1 MNSDIL
7 LCNCITTYA
16 QRDINLLFKCID
28 SLHIDDTNDA
38 ALLIHIDNYIDPN
51 EYEYSENMVGYWH
64 AHHHFIDE
72 IVLKYNTIA
81 FIPLVTDHRIN
92 VSESRN
98 KLMRACKK
106 YYDGAFVR
114 FIDDDDISEPS
125 IKITNMIRQQLK
137 LDNSIKI
144 IKTLMTTMI
153 RDDVKSIPKYGDK
166 SNSKSGDKSNSIT
179 NSKSGDDKSNS
190 ITNTKPNSITNLITN
205 AKSGD
210 KSNAKPNSK
219 SNPKH
224 DDRLDDDKSNSISN
238 SKSNAKS
245 GDKSNSITNSK
256 SNAKSG
262 DKSNSITNSKSNAK
276 SGDKSNAKSNPISN
290 AKSGD
295 KSNTKS
301 SFPLFVFK
309 DCHTTIFHTSL
320 TMIEF
325 PDFIPNEDLM
335 WNYFLFLYCLENNI
349 RVKVVDKVTYH
360 ITGHSNS
367 WIDDSKLD
375 ITPEKFKCYEK
386 YVRNIN
392 WIIVAIKCRQKLSEH
407 YAFCQD
413 DMISGL
419 KGPYIINDIKYR
431 VNYSE
436 FAKKQRKWHI
446 SSKLLNYDITTS
458 LLYLLSER
466 ENKNRMYYTVFMRK
480 KKSDLN
486 DKYRIK
492 LLNRG
497 FNNLY
502 TVYDDQLIKRA
513 LKRLKK
519 KSNVII
525 SYNRIYEIINKQDHS

>member
-98 KLMRACKK
+98 NLMRACKK

-144 IKTLMTTMI
+144 IKTLMMTMI

-166 SNSKSGDKSNSIT
+166 SNSI
-179 NSKSGDDKSNS
+179 
-190 ITNTKPNSITNLITN
+190 
-205 AKSGD
+205 
-210 KSNAKPNSK
+210 
-219 SNPKH
+219 
-224 DDRLDDDKSNSISN
+224 
-238 SKSNAKS
+238 SNAKS
-245 GDKSNSITNSK
+245 GDKSNS
-256 SNAKSG
+256 
-262 DKSNSITNSKSNAK
+262 
-276 SGDKSNAKSNPISN
+276 
-290 AKSGD
+290 
-295 KSNTKS
+295 KS

-419 KGPYIINDIKYR
+419 KGPCIINDIKYR

-519 KSNVII
+519 KSSVII
-525 SYNRIYEIINKQDHS
+525 SYNRIYEIINKQDRS

>member
-1 MNSDIL
+1 MKYIYAKPSQSLTLNLAQTFLTTKMNSDIL

-137 LDNSIKI
+137 LDDSIKI

-166 SNSKSGDKSNSIT
+166 SNSKS
-179 NSKSGDDKSNS
+179 
-190 ITNTKPNSITNLITN
+190 
-205 AKSGD
+205 
-210 KSNAKPNSK
+210 
-219 SNPKH
+219 
-224 DDRLDDDKSNSISN
+224 NSISN
-238 SKSNAKS
+238 SKS

-256 SNAKSG
+256 SNSISNSKSG
-262 DKSNSITNSKSNAK
+262 DKSNS
-276 SGDKSNAKSNPISN
+276 ISN

-295 KSNTKS
+295 KSNSISNAKSNSISNSKSGDKSNSISNAKSNSISNSKSGDKSNSKS

-431 VNYSE
+431 VKYSE

-519 KSNVII
+519 KSSVII
-525 SYNRIYEIINKQDHS
+525 SYNRIYEIINKQDYS

>member
-144 IKTLMTTMI
+144 IKTLMMTMI

-166 SNSKSGDKSNSIT
+166 SNSKSNAKHDDRFGDDKSNSIT
-179 NSKSGDDKSNS
+179 NSKSGDKSNS
-190 ITNTKPNSITNLITN
+190 
-205 AKSGD
+205 
-210 KSNAKPNSK
+210 
-219 SNPKH
+219 
-224 DDRLDDDKSNSISN
+224 
-238 SKSNAKS
+238 
-245 GDKSNSITNSK
+245 
-256 SNAKSG
+256 
-262 DKSNSITNSKSNAK
+262 
-276 SGDKSNAKSNPISN
+276 
-290 AKSGD
+290 
-295 KSNTKS
+295 KS

-466 ENKNRMYYTVFMRK
+466 ENKNRMYYTVFTRK

-519 KSNVII
+519 KSSVII

>member
-1 MNSDIL
+1 MKYIYAKPSQSLTLNLAQTFLTIKMNSDIL

-125 IKITNMIRQQLK
+125 IKITNMIRRQLK

-144 IKTLMTTMI
+144 IKTLMMTMI

-166 SNSKSGDKSNSIT
+166 SNSKSGDKSNAKP
-179 NSKSGDDKSNS
+179 NSESNAKHDDRFDDDKSNS
-190 ITNTKPNSITNLITN
+190 ITNS
-205 AKSGD
+205 
-210 KSNAKPNSK
+210 
-219 SNPKH
+219 
-224 DDRLDDDKSNSISN
+224 
-238 SKSNAKS
+238 
-245 GDKSNSITNSK
+245 
-256 SNAKSG
+256 
-262 DKSNSITNSKSNAK
+262 
-276 SGDKSNAKSNPISN
+276 
-290 AKSGD
+290 KSGD

-519 KSNVII
+519 KSSVII
-525 SYNRIYEIINKQDHS
+525 SYNRIYEIINKQDCS

>member
-1 MNSDIL
+1 MKYIYAKPSQSLTLNLAQTFLTTKMNSDIL

-64 AHHHFIDE
+64 AHHHFISE

-144 IKTLMTTMI
+144 IKTLMMTMI

-166 SNSKSGDKSNSIT
+166 SNSKSGDKSNSIS
-179 NSKSGDDKSNS
+179 NSKSGDKSNAKS
-190 ITNTKPNSITNLITN
+190 NAITN

-210 KSNAKPNSK
+210 KSNSK
-219 SNPKH
+219 SG
-224 DDRLDDDKSNSISN
+224 D
-238 SKSNAKS
+238 KSNAKS
-245 GDKSNSITNSK
+245 GDKSNSK
-256 SNAKSG
+256 SNSITDSRSG
-262 DKSNSITNSKSNAK
+262 DKSNSITNAK
-276 SGDKSNAKSNPISN
+276 PETKHDDRSGD
-290 AKSGD
+290 D
-295 KSNTKS
+295 KS

-392 WIIVAIKCRQKLSEH
+392 WIIIAIKCRQKLSEH

-431 VNYSE
+431 VKYSE

-466 ENKNRMYYTVFMRK
+466 ENKNRMYYTVFTRK

-525 SYNRIYEIINKQDHS
+525 SYNRIYEIINKQDCS

>member
-51 EYEYSENMVGYWH
+51 EYEYRENMVGYWH

-166 SNSKSGDKSNSIT
+166 SNSKPGDKSNS
-179 NSKSGDDKSNS
+179 KSN
-190 ITNTKPNSITNLITN
+190 T
-205 AKSGD
+205 
-210 KSNAKPNSK
+210 
-219 SNPKH
+219 KH
-224 DDRLDDDKSNSISN
+224 DDRFDDDKSNSISN
-238 SKSNAKS
+238 SKSGDKSNSKSNTKHDDRFDDDKSNSIINA
-245 GDKSNSITNSK
+245 KSNSITNSK
-256 SNAKSG
+256 SNAKHDDRFDDDKSNSISNSESG
-262 DKSNSITNSKSNAK
+262 DKSNSKSNSITNSKSNSISNSK
-276 SGDKSNAKSNPISN
+276 SGDKSNS
-290 AKSGD
+290 
-295 KSNTKS
+295 KS

-519 KSNVII
+519 KSSVII
-525 SYNRIYEIINKQDHS
+525 SYNRIYEIINKQDCS

>member
-144 IKTLMTTMI
+144 IKTLMMTMI

-166 SNSKSGDKSNSIT
+166 SNAKSGDKSNSIS
-179 NSKSGDDKSNS
+179 NAKSGDDKSNS
-190 ITNTKPNSITNLITN
+190 ITNS
-205 AKSGD
+205 
-210 KSNAKPNSK
+210 
-219 SNPKH
+219 
-224 DDRLDDDKSNSISN
+224 KSNSISN
-238 SKSNAKS
+238 AKS
-245 GDKSNSITNSK
+245 GDDKSNSITNSK
-256 SNAKSG
+256 SNAKHDDRFDD
-262 DKSNSITNSKSNAK
+262 DKSNSISNS
-276 SGDKSNAKSNPISN
+276 
-290 AKSGD
+290 
-295 KSNTKS
+295 KS

-360 ITGHSNS
+360 ITGNSNS

-519 KSNVII
+519 KSSVII
-525 SYNRIYEIINKQDHS
+525 SYNRIYEIINKQGHS